1 MEEQFKFFKRVQFE
15 NAGKL
20 SEETLEENLLKET
33 QVLCIVNTK
42 KKVQKI
48 YKAIKGEGVY
58 HLSTSMYPKHRKRML
73 KTDKRKA
80 E

>member
-15 NAGKL
+15 NTGKL

-42 KKVQKI
+42 KKAQKN
-48 YKAIKGEGVY
+48 
-58 HLSTSMYPKHRKRML
+58 L
-73 KTDKRKA
+73 
-80 E
+80 